1 MRLCAHVRHYL
12 VSANTIEETGIGEHI
27 SRLTGMLKQIAYTYK
42 RKHKCSV
49 LPHEILPISI
59 IGQCCKAFLAY
70 TFALESKCKDTKI
83 FPYGKKYFTTA
94 GDNSPAF
101 DILTKRKEPQRGSI
115 SITPDKRSAVWGQRH
130 IHSLSRLEETLPNS
144 KVASLRDTR
153 LRCGFHP
160 TRKGSSPSRVGL
172 LKLSLFEAPT
182 D

>member
-1 MRLCAHVRHYL
+1 MSVVVEVTPITLEGTVL
-12 VSANTIEETGIGEHI
+12 KEHF
-27 SRLTGMLKQIAYTYK
+27 SRLTGMLRQIAYTYK
-42 RKHKCSV
+42 RKHISS
-49 LPHEILPISI
+49 ILLRKFGVFQQQDSI
-59 IGQCCKAFLAY
+59 AMLFLL
-70 TFALESKCKDTKI
+70 TLSALESKCKDTKI

-144 KVASLRDTR
+144 KVASLRDAR